1 LTYAYGQVTFAI
13 SPLIRGISLARK
25 ILLADD
31 SVTAQNMGRKILADA
46 GYEVIAVNNGS
57 AALKKIAELK
67 PDLVILDVYMPG
79 YSGLEV
85 CQRLKE
91 SPETARIPVLLTV
104 GKLEPFKPEEAQR
117 VRAEGFIV
125 KPFEASEL
133 LATLSKLEDKVV
145 PRPEPSK
152 PGRFARAIAAAE
164 ESGRGGRNEALGT
177 DSSDTGW
184 KSRIGFPKQKT
195 EPEEKV
201 EEEAPAQS
209 PVNRDVSTTV
219 PTPLEKAAD
228 RIFKSEDSPGAEA
241 AGSRVD
247 VAAVAPAG
255 LPKDVTPEEVAA
267 IAAAAA
273 QMQMVAKAIQ
283 EEHLVPAR
291 ENSASQ
297 VSETQT
303 AATQIAETTSPASIE
318 PASSRAEENIS
329 ASPSLQV
336 EPVQANSAAA
346 EMEAK
351 PATLADSKESKI
363 ESAAGE
369 VAAVEIFRR
378 RKGDASA
385 EETQDVPVTMAATA
399 ETVAAASAGASRWT
413 AVSVALEGSEATI
426 SLDQEMQKA
435 QAASASAEPASV
447 APAAAAIA
455 SPEPEKI
462 SGNEPAMNAA
472 PGEAGPAPVAQLEP
486 AVVASSHSQADA
498 EPVTSAEAAG
508 AVPATAEVAPVERVA
523 EASQAVQLAQTM
535 PEPVAEPVR
544 ALEIPEVV
552 EHSPYASQELKS
564 APEATSGI
572 AETVS
577 ASSTSFASVE
587 REAEPAA
594 EPKLD
599 PETVKSTAAAW
610 ASWRQ
615 VRDTGK
621 GDEAEAQP
629 REYDTPR
636 SAPPD
641 TAAMAVA
648 AGAEQI
654 VQEAAAAAAEGES
667 NVASIVD
674 SVLADLRP
682 KLMEEINRKMSKKK

>member
-447 APAAAAIA
+447 APAAASIA

-654 VQEAAAAAAEGES
+654 VQEAAAATAEGES

>member
-1 LTYAYGQVTFAI
+1 
-13 SPLIRGISLARK
+13 
-25 ILLADD
+25 
-31 SVTAQNMGRKILADA
+31 M
-46 GYEVIAVNNGS
+46 
-57 AALKKIAELK
+57 
-67 PDLVILDVYMPG
+67 
-79 YSGLEV
+79 
-85 CQRLKE
+85 
-91 SPETARIPVLLTV
+91 
-104 GKLEPFKPEEAQR
+104 
-117 VRAEGFIV
+117 
-125 KPFEASEL
+125 
-133 LATLSKLEDKVV
+133 V

-164 ESGRGGRNEALGT
+164 ESGRGGRNEAPGT

-209 PVNRDVSTTV
+209 RVNRDVSTAV

-228 RIFKSEDSPGAEA
+228 RIFKSEDAAGAEA

-303 AATQIAETTSPASIE
+303 AATQIAETASLASSE
-318 PASSRAEENIS
+318 PASKRSEENIP
-329 ASPSLQV
+329 ASPRLQD
-336 EPVQANSAAA
+336 EPVQANSAGA

-363 ESAAGE
+363 EGAAGE
-369 VAAVEIFRR
+369 VAAVEIYRR
-378 RKGDASA
+378 RKGDASL

-399 ETVAAASAGASRWT
+399 ENVVAASAVASRWT

-426 SLDQEMQKA
+426 SLEQEMQKTQASPARADSAPADSSSAETASVA
-435 QAASASAEPASV
+435 QAD

-455 SPEPEKI
+455 SPEPEKV
-462 SGNEPAMNAA
+462 SGSEPATNAA
-472 PGEAGPAPVAQLEP
+472 PAEAASTRVAQAE
-486 AVVASSHSQADA
+486 AAGVASSHSHVDA
-498 EPVTSAEAAG
+498 EPVTTAEAAS
-508 AVPATAEVAPVERVA
+508 AVSATAEVAPVERAA
-523 EASQAVQLAQTM
+523 EGSQAVQLAQPM

-544 ALEIPEVV
+544 PVETAEVA
-552 EHSPYASQELKS
+552 EQGAPAAEELKS
-564 APEATSGI
+564 APDAGSAVAEA
-572 AETVS
+572 VN
-577 ASSTSFASVE
+577 ASSTSFAATDFAATD
-587 REAEPAA
+587 RGAEPAA

-599 PETVKSTAAAW
+599 PETVKSTAEAW

-621 GDEAEAQP
+621 SDEAEVQP
-629 REYDTPR
+629 REYDTPG

-654 VQEAAAAAAEGES
+654 VQEAAAAAEGES

>member
-1 LTYAYGQVTFAI
+1 
-13 SPLIRGISLARK
+13 LARK

-164 ESGRGGRNEALGT
+164 ESGRGGRNEAPGT

-228 RIFKSEDSPGAEA
+228 RIFKSEDSPGTEA

-283 EEHLVPAR
+283 EEHLVPAA
-291 ENSASQ
+291 ENSAAPVSQ
-297 VSETQT
+297 SQASEAQVREAPT
-303 AATQIAETTSPASIE
+303 AATQVGETSPASIE
-318 PASSRAEENIS
+318 PTPSRTEENIAAAS
-329 ASPSLQV
+329 SLQTESAATEVEAKTASP
-336 EPVQANSAAA
+336 
-346 EMEAK
+346 
-351 PATLADSKESKI
+351 ADSKESKTEI
-363 ESAAGE
+363 PAGE
-369 VAAVEIFRR
+369 VAAVEIYRR
-378 RKGDASA
+378 RKGDISA

-435 QAASASAEPASV
+435 QAASVPADSAPVGSASADS
-447 APAAAAIA
+447 APARASIA
-455 SPEPEKI
+455 SPEPEKV
-462 SGNEPAMNAA
+462 SESEPAANAA
-472 PGEAGPAPVAQLEP
+472 PAEAGPAPVESNA
-486 AVVASSHSQADA
+486 AVAASSHSRVDA
-498 EPVTSAEAAG
+498 EPVPTSAAAS
-508 AVPATAEVAPVERVA
+508 AVSAAEVAPIEKIA

-599 PETVKSTAAAW
+599 PETVKNTAAAW